1 MTIWLF
7 FLNKHLFSPYPVSMN
22 TLDYYTTI
30 KNESMNIFIGMQK
43 CPIFYNY
50 FNKKSLHNSMYSI
63 IRDFKRMFKMF

>member
-1 MTIWLF
+1 
-7 FLNKHLFSPYPVSMN
+7 MN

-43 CPIFYNY
+43 CLIFYNY